1 MQLTQR
7 LYFTVFA
14 ALLVLLPLGTAQSAD
29 GLEEHRALNRKD
41 GDSLEAK
48 TEAPLGTRVA
58 GKLVVYEDNDGLT
71 VVTPIV
77 SVTQKIFDTTSLT
90 AEYDADVLTAATVD
104 VRTAATQKFE
114 EVRHGL
120 AVSAIHRL
128 RDLETD
134 LSGSVSLSREADYA
148 SATFGGG
155 VSSDFLDKNF
165 TLGGGYA
172 YVLNAVGRSH
182 TPYDNFLDRLHIHAL
197 SVSATQLLSP
207 QAYLQISGSGIGAF
221 GYQGSVYRYVPL
233 FLDGQVDQAQVDEAN
248 LESGAVRPVLRP
260 AEQVPRERWR
270 GAIVGRLNYA
280 FDFGLTVAPDYR
292 FYADSWGVTSHTVD
306 LVAHQHLPA
315 GLVLRARSRF
325 YAQQAATFYQR
336 VYLIENVDVL
346 PLHYTTD
353 RELGTYWYELVGL
366 KLSWE
371 LPNFG
376 AFESLVLDV
385 KGDLQYTRYADFA
398 YLPNRTAFMVGGGF
412 VVEL

>member
-1 MQLTQR
+1 MQLTR
-7 LYFTVFA
+7 RGSFWGVALALGVSFA
-14 ALLVLLPLGTAQSAD
+14 GAAHAGD

-120 AVSAIHRL
+120 AVSATHRL

-148 SATFGGG
+148 SVTFGGG
-155 VSSDFLDKNF
+155 WATDFLDKNF
-165 TLGGGYA
+165 TLGAGYS

-182 TPYDNFLDRLHIHAL
+182 TPYDNFLDQLHIHAL
-197 SVSATQLLSP
+197 SVSATQLLSR

-233 FLDGQVDQAQVDEAN
+233 FLDGQVDEGQVDEAN
-248 LESGAVRPVLRP
+248 LENGQVRPVVRP

-270 GAIVGRLNYA
+270 GAIVSRLNYA

-292 FYADSWGVTSHTVD
+292 FYADSWGITSHTVD

-336 VYLIENVDVL
+336 VYVIESVDQL

-371 LPNFG
+371 LPHLS
-376 AFESLVLDV
+376 AFESVVLDV
-385 KGDLQYTRYADFA
+385 KGDLQYTHYADFA
-398 YLPNRTAFMVGGGF
+398 YLPSRTAFMLGGGF